1 MRSEIFDRVLKN
13 IPLETRL
20 KVAIEAYFVVKY
32 GGSFFVPLDN
42 DGQGN
47 AEVIQR
53 KRECLE
59 KVQPVIDL
67 VFEEIKQWKLDGKP
81 E

>member
-13 IPLETRL
+13 IPLEIRL
-20 KVAIEAYFVVKY
+20 KVAIEAYFVGKY
-32 GGSFFVPLDN
+32 GGSFFVPLDD

-47 AEVIQR
+47 AEVIQ
-53 KRECLE
+53 KNNECLN
-59 KVQPVIDL
+59 KAQSVIDL
-67 VFEEIKQWKLDGKP
+67 VLKEIKQWKLDGKP

>member
-13 IPLETRL
+13 IPLEIRL
-20 KVAIEAYFVVKY
+20 KVAIEAYFVGKY
-32 GGSFFVPLDN
+32 GGSFFVPLDD

-47 AEVIQR
+47 VEVIQ
-53 KRECLE
+53 KNRECLE
-59 KVQPVIDL
+59 KAQPVIDL
-67 VFEEIKQWKLDGKP
+67 VLEEIKQWKLDGKP